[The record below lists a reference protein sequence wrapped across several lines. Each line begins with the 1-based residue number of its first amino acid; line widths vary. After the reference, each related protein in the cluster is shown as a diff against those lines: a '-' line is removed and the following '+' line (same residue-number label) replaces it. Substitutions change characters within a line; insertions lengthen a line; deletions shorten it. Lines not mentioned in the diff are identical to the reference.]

1 MSPIRSNLAWIVI
14 SAISLSFIG
23 CSKDSN
29 NDSIGLKDPGSAQ
42 LTTIS
47 SEKDAVAAAQS
58 VFGLHNTTDS
68 IGNDIP
74 TSSIG
79 FSKLVNL
86 KLPGNAKIDPNIK
99 EAFTSIQ
106 KVLAKPTNRV
116 LQAKSDSMSMSAKQ
130 TTNEQ
135 ACDID
140 GSMVITID
148 DSSTSSS
155 VTTTYKNC
163 KESTYNNGYEVTN
176 GTIKF
181 ASSSNADSTATSLE
195 MTLGN
200 GDATL
205 EDSDLVSKTYD
216 ANSSLLDSSI
226 VSMKLTMKSDTSQNN
241 GALSVKING
250 RAELTDN
257 VQNTVETISIDHASL
272 DVNAGVS
279 ITNQTVDSGDLSFT
293 VNGAMEVVLEDNNT
307 TTSPDQ
313 RAYIGASDLS
323 YTWSVDSSQ
332 VSSETLDGKFVV
344 ENTPAQCGDGA
355 YNIQT
360 VAAMKRDSSDT
371 LIAGEMNINDNTTIK
386 VNADGTITVT
396 VSGTATN
403 YTDEA
408 DMRAALDGV
417 CTLTN

>member
-1 MSPIRSNLAWIVI
+1 M
-14 SAISLSFIG
+14 
-23 CSKDSN
+23 
-29 NDSIGLKDPGSAQ
+29 
-42 LTTIS
+42 TTR
-47 SEKDAVAAAQS
+47 APVAA
-58 VFGLHNTTDS
+58 
-68 IGNDIP
+68 
-74 TSSIG
+74 
-79 FSKLVNL
+79 
-86 KLPGNAKIDPNIK
+86 LPQH
-99 EAFTSIQ
+99 T
-106 KVLAKPTNRV
+106 
-116 LQAKSDSMSMSAKQ
+116 
-130 TTNEQ
+130 
-135 ACDID
+135 
-140 GSMVITID
+140 
-148 DSSTSSS
+148 
-155 VTTTYKNC
+155 NC
-163 KESTYNNGYEVTN
+163 KESTYNSGYEVTN
-176 GTIKF
+176 GTVKF

-216 ANSSLLDSSI
+216 ANSSLPDSSI

>member
-1 MSPIRSNLAWIVI
+1 
-14 SAISLSFIG
+14 
-23 CSKDSN
+23 
-29 NDSIGLKDPGSAQ
+29 
-42 LTTIS
+42 
-47 SEKDAVAAAQS
+47 
-58 VFGLHNTTDS
+58 
-68 IGNDIP
+68 
-74 TSSIG
+74 
-79 FSKLVNL
+79 
-86 KLPGNAKIDPNIK
+86 
-99 EAFTSIQ
+99 
-106 KVLAKPTNRV
+106 
-116 LQAKSDSMSMSAKQ
+116 
-130 TTNEQ
+130 
-135 ACDID
+135 
-140 GSMVITID
+140 
-148 DSSTSSS
+148 
-155 VTTTYKNC
+155 
-163 KESTYNNGYEVTN
+163 
-176 GTIKF
+176 
-181 ASSSNADSTATSLE
+181 

-216 ANSSLLDSSI
+216 ANSSLPDSSI